1 MKKKVANLCFLIRLN
16 LQLFYSI
23 AAVFTLTKVSD
34 FSRIPFARRKG
45 NYDMSSVSNNVTL
58 CIAENLDHPL
68 STDEVFFQVELKEC
82 DHAGG
87 VKLPRFGLGG

>member
-1 MKKKVANLCFLIRLN
+1 M
-16 LQLFYSI
+16 FYSI

-87 VKLPRFGLGG
+87 SSYLGSG